1 MFKTTLQRGSLTPL
15 MSSIR
20 GTAKGVKI
28 LNPSADLLPYKGEPV
43 TNKPVKV
50 ALESGKSYSWCSC
63 GLSKVQVA
71 LESGKS
77 YSWCSCG
84 LSKVQNM
91 ISYCSGCISCLES
104 DIIRT
109 AYNRDTA
116 MVDAMG
122 LMGIQDP
129 F

>member
-50 ALESGKSYSWCSC
+50 DSLEFWQFRILIQYLFFDIKFFNFEFENHYHQ
-63 GLSKVQVA
+63 LIQVQT
-71 LESGKS
+71 LG
-77 YSWCSCG
+77 G
-84 LSKVQNM
+84 
-91 ISYCSGCISCLES
+91 
-104 DIIRT
+104 
-109 AYNRDTA
+109 
-116 MVDAMG
+116 
-122 LMGIQDP
+122 
-129 F
+129 